1 MLQKIKVNS
10 FTDIFDWNKEIRF
23 KISMLRNDL
32 CDYNDAYL
40 VVNSKV
46 NADFIGDNNYN
57 NAYTNGNIN
66 MYFVMH
72 FFLKICFL

>member
-1 MLQKIKVNS
+1 
-10 FTDIFDWNKEIRF
+10 
-23 KISMLRNDL
+23 MLRNDL

-72 FFLKICFL
+72 LFLKICFL